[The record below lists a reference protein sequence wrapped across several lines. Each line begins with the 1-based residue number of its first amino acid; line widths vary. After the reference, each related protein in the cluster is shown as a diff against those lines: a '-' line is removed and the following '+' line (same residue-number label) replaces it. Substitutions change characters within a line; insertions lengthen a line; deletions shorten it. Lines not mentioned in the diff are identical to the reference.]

1 MKQVQELFGPDIS
14 EYMSVMYNPI
24 GPASAKTY
32 KTQTHHF
39 SSTLSLLSHES
50 IQICNNHNKIRILK
64 SLDLPSISKQRYYLV
79 EMF

>member
-24 GPASAKTY
+24 GPALAKTY
-32 KTQTHHF
+32 ETQTHHF

-50 IQICNNHNKIRILK
+50 IQICNYHNKIRI
-64 SLDLPSISKQRYYLV
+64 
-79 EMF
+79 